1 MSFIIAN
8 YNCFIITSNKL
19 IIHRIISLL
28 TSIITPR
35 FLFLKLISRR
45 TRMNTGSSPVGNGQL
60 ATWVRNWVHY
70 DNLTVDFSRQ
80 SSSARKM
87 KDEYETKIIE
97 TLKAQ
102 KMENAQIQ
110 IAGAKLQICQEK
122 SFPTLT
128 IGRLQEYLHSYYKR
142 KGVML
147 DETEQIMAY
156 IKQQK
161 QNNYELAIKIKKTP
175 TVAPLPPLPPIP
187 PQLK

>member
-1 MSFIIAN
+1 
-8 YNCFIITSNKL
+8 
-19 IIHRIISLL
+19 
-28 TSIITPR
+28 
-35 FLFLKLISRR
+35 
-45 TRMNTGSSPVGNGQL
+45 MNTGSTPVGNGQL

-70 DNLTVDFSRQ
+70 DNLAGNFSKQ
-80 SSSARKM
+80 STSARKM
-87 KDEYETKIIE
+87 KDEFENKIIE
-97 TLKAQ
+97 TLKSQ

-128 IGRLQEYLHSYYKR
+128 IGRLEEYLHSYYKR

-161 QNNYELAIKIKKTP
+161 QNNYELATKIKKTP
-175 TVAPLPPLPPIP
+175 TVPMTPIPGPPQP

>member
-1 MSFIIAN
+1 
-8 YNCFIITSNKL
+8 
-19 IIHRIISLL
+19 
-28 TSIITPR
+28 
-35 FLFLKLISRR
+35 
-45 TRMNTGSSPVGNGQL
+45 MNTGSTPVGNGQL

-70 DNLTVDFSRQ
+70 DNLAGNFSKQ
-80 SSSARKM
+80 STSARKM
-87 KDEYETKIIE
+87 KDEYENKIIE

-128 IGRLQEYLHSYYKR
+128 IGRLEEYLHSYYKR

-161 QNNYELAIKIKKTP
+161 QNNYELSTKIKKTP
-175 TVAPLPPLPPIP
+175 TVAPIPGPPQPPQP